1 MDLLT
6 EFMKLVVRLC
16 VGIGWLLGAGL
27 HYHQPECEHTESI
40 ISPFAR
46 SSSHFLNFKLPVE

>member
-6 EFMKLVVRLC
+6 EFMKLVVRLS

-40 ISPFAR
+40 M
-46 SSSHFLNFKLPVE
+46 LGQ

>member
-27 HYHQPECEHTESI
+27 HHQPECEHTESI
-40 ISPFAR
+40 M
-46 SSSHFLNFKLPVE
+46 LGQ

>member
-27 HYHQPECEHTESI
+27 HYDQPECEHTESI
-40 ISPFAR
+40 M
-46 SSSHFLNFKLPVE
+46 LGQ